1 MGSYHPKPQ
10 YEAAFLWQIL
20 CNRRANSVMF
30 CNQTQIRRRFLRLN
44 YDIGTFIT
52 FTASLPVIKFAQ
64 EISKNERMMLWRFR
78 DRSIYAK
85 HVDILLIQLVWT
97 VESIF
102 PMAGY
107 WILEPKYLCLNV
119 CRMTWC
125 MVMVVMVRRG
135 GGAVSGVMLSSVW
148 GVMGQ
153 RCPTNH
159 P

>member
-1 MGSYHPKPQ
+1 MNYH
-10 YEAAFLWQIL
+10 
-20 CNRRANSVMF
+20 
-30 CNQTQIRRRFLRLN
+30 
-44 YDIGTFIT
+44 IGTFIT

-97 VESIF
+97 VESII

-119 CRMTWC
+119 CRMT
-125 MVMVVMVRRG
+125 
-135 GGAVSGVMLSSVW
+135 
-148 GVMGQ
+148 
-153 RCPTNH
+153 
-159 P
+159 